1 MVKKKVQREF
11 VEVQVLCYKK
21 NEERFIYKKK
31 MVSFVTKCIIIV
43 SVEKGYVVQAFSG
56 SSYPSSES
64 PHLHCLPKRNS
75 EKNPCRPWLVLCTS

>member
-31 MVSFVTKCIIIV
+31 MVSFVTKFIIHDRQRGE
-43 SVEKGYVVQAFSG
+43 SVCG
-56 SSYPSSES
+56 
-64 PHLHCLPKRNS
+64 
-75 EKNPCRPWLVLCTS
+75 TSI